1 MRPRPLSLSCR
12 VSKRCRIAMCT
23 QFIFVLLPARS
34 ETATAANPVIRCRCG
49 MPFSAAPVQHAF
61 RTALSFA
68 PLPQRQ
74 QIPQFG
80 AVAASLLLRPS
91 ACGPFRAG
99 RYRLKWHFATTF
111 SFSLSADPRQ
121 RWLSVAR
128 HRFPAEKVPVKSLF
142 RRHLLEFV
150 ISWSATE
157 VALGGPA
164 PVSCG
169 EGAG

>member
-1 MRPRPLSLSCR
+1 M
-12 VSKRCRIAMCT
+12 K
-23 QFIFVLLPARS
+23 
-34 ETATAANPVIRCRCG
+34 
-49 MPFSAAPVQHAF
+49 
-61 RTALSFA
+61 
-68 PLPQRQ
+68 PQRQ

-80 AVAASLLLRPS
+80 AVVECHFPPHPFSMPSGRHCRSPLCRNGSKTRDPVPLRRPS

-99 RYRLKWHFATTF
+99 RCRLKWHFATTF
-111 SFSLSADPRQ
+111 SFSLSSDPRQ

-128 HRFPAEKVPVKSLF
+128 HRFPAEKVTVKSLF

-150 ISWSATE
+150 ISWCATE

-169 EGAG
+169 EGAGQIAVPPSPSRLGVC